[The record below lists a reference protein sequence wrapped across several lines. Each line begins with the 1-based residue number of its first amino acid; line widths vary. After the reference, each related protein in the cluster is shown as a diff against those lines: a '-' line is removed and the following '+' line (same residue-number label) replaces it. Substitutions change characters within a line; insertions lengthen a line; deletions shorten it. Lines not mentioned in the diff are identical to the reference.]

1 MWQHGNKHIALH
13 DKYTGL
19 NLLLWQVFSG
29 TDFLKK
35 LLAAVEAVITYLLQF
50 IPEIRTV

>member
-29 TDFLKK
+29 TDDYC
-35 LLAAVEAVITYLLQF
+35 YLLQF